1 MRLLIQHQTEY
12 RFTEPQA
19 RVVQLLR
26 ITPTSHIGQNIV
38 HWRIDVDCDARL
50 KHSTDGFGNIMSML
64 YLDGPVE
71 RIGLRVTGE
80 VLTED
85 RAGAVSGAIESLPP
99 AVYTRPTELTG
110 VDEHIEAL
118 ARDHRTGDALGR
130 AHALCTA
137 VYGMIRCTPER
148 SREVRPAR
156 EIVAARSGCSMD
168 MAHVLVAGA
177 RAAGFAAR
185 FVTGYIYRDDPDHA
199 HRQAL
204 HFWAELD
211 VPGYGW
217 IGFDPANDH
226 CPSDHYVRVAKGLDF
241 RDAAPISG
249 ARVGGGHEVLNVGVD
264 VTLSQGQLQAGI
276 P

>member
-26 ITPTSHIGQNIV
+26 MTPVSHIGQNVV

-50 KHSTDGFGNIMSML
+50 KHATDGFGNVTSML
-64 YLDGPVE
+64 YLAGPVE

-85 RAGAVSGAIESLPP
+85 RAGVVSGAIETLPA
-99 AVYTRPTELTG
+99 AVFTRATDLTIPG
-110 VDEHIEAL
+110 EAL
-118 ARDHRTGDALGR
+118 LALAAEHDAASGDELSR
-130 AHALCTA
+130 AHALNTA
-137 VYGMIRCTPER
+137 VHDMIRCTEDR
-148 SREVRPAR
+148 STEVRPVKD
-156 EIVAARSGCSMD
+156 ILAAGSGCSMD
-168 MAHVLVAGA
+168 MAHVLIAAA

-185 FVTGYIYRDDPDHA
+185 FVTGYIYREDA
-199 HRQAL
+199 GEGHRQAP
-204 HFWAELD
+204 HFWAEID
-211 VPGYGW
+211 VPGFSW
-217 IGFDPANDH
+217 IGFDPANDM
-226 CPSDHYVRVAKGLDF
+226 CPGERYVRVAKGLDF

-264 VTLSQGQLQAGI
+264 VTLSQGQLQS
-276 P
+276 

>member
-12 RFTEPQA
+12 RFTEPQR
-19 RVVQLLR
+19 RVVQMLR
-26 ITPTSHIGQNIV
+26 MSPTSHIGQNV
-38 HWRIDVDCDARL
+38 VEWRIDVDCDARL
-50 KHSTDGFGNIMSML
+50 KYSTDGYGNVVSML

-71 RIGLRVTGE
+71 RIGLRVSGE

-85 RAGAVSGAIESLPP
+85 RAGVVSGAIEPLPA
-99 AVYTRPTELTG
+99 AVFTRFTDLTTPDPLLSDLG
-110 VDEHIEAL
+110 LSHADGPS
-118 ARDHRTGDALGR
+118 GDLGR
-130 AHALCTA
+130 AHALTSAIHALIERTA
-137 VYGMIRCTPER
+137 ER
-148 SREVRPAR
+148 STEVRPVR

-168 MAHVLVAGA
+168 MAHVLVAAA
-177 RAAGFAAR
+177 RAAGYAAR
-185 FVTGYIYRDDPDHA
+185 FVTGYIYRDDPDHG
-199 HRQAL
+199 HRQAP

-226 CPSDHYVRVAKGLDF
+226 CPDERYVRVAKGLDF

-264 VTLSQGQLQAGI
+264 VTLSQAQTQA
-276 P
+276 